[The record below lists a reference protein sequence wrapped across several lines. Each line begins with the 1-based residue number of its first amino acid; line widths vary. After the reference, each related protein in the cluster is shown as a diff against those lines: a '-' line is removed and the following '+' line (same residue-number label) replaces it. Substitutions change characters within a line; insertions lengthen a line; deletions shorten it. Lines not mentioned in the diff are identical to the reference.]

1 MKLIVGLGNPGPQY
15 RDSRHN
21 VGFRVLDEVAQRL
34 GAGFRTEK
42 FGGLVAEVRQEH
54 ARVLLLK
61 PMTYMNR
68 SGTSVAQ
75 ALRNRKMDLSTD
87 LLVVLDEAQLPLG
100 RIRMR
105 AAGSDGGH
113 NGLRSIIEH
122 LGTDQ
127 FPRLRIGVGKNKP
140 GGDLAQ
146 HVLSAFTREERPEIE
161 TAIRRA
167 AAGVLTFL
175 ERGVAAAMNECNA
188 PITAGSP
195 SRETT

>member
-1 MKLIVGLGNPGPQY
+1 VGLGNPGPQY

-21 VGFRVLDEVAQRL
+21 VGFRVLEEVAERL
-34 GAGFRTEK
+34 GAGFRREK
-42 FGGLVAEVRQEH
+42 FGGLVAEIRQAK

-68 SGTSVAQ
+68 SGASVAQ
-75 ALRNRKMDLSTD
+75 AVRNRKMDLSTD

-105 AAGSDGGH
+105 ADGSDGGH
-113 NGLRSIIEH
+113 NGLRSVIEH

-140 GGDLAQ
+140 GDDLAE

-161 TAIRRA
+161 SAIRRA
-167 AAGVLTFL
+167 ASGVLTFID
-175 ERGVAAAMNECNA
+175 RGTAAAINECNA
-188 PITAGSP
+188 PSAAERSL
-195 SRETT
+195 RETS